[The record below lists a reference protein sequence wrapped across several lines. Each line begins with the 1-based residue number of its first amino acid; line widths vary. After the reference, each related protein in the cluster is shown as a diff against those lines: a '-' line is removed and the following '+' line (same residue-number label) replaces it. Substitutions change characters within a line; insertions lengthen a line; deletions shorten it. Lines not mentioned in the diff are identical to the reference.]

1 MGEKMIDVGKD
12 FAPLPGGRVGNNSG
26 QLFRE
31 KFLVPALKN
40 NEKVIVDLDNTLG
53 LGSSFLEESFGGLVR
68 EDGFKASDLKKRLE
82 IRISV
87 KSYIDEIWSYINS
100 ARRA

>member
-1 MGEKMIDVGKD
+1 MIDVGKD
-12 FAPLPGGRVGNNSG
+12 FARLPGGRTGDKSG
-26 QLFRE
+26 EEFRTQ
-31 KFLVPALKN
+31 FLVPALLSN
-40 NEKVIVDLDNTLG
+40 DKVIVDLDGTLG

-68 EDGFKASDLKKRLE
+68 YHDFKAADLRKKLE
-82 IRISV
+82 IRLSV